1 MTTEHWLP
9 IAAGVFL
16 IGMML
21 YGHYRGFIRQC
32 VSVGALVLTLIIV
45 KLATPWMTEFIRDN
59 PSIRAN
65 AAQMILG
72 AAGWEA
78 PLEAEIQLPSAQR
91 ISIEQMNLPQSV
103 KDILLENNN
112 SEIYQLLGVDQFT
125 EYVSTCLADMLI
137 NTISTILLFLVI
149 SIVIHILIRW
159 LDLIARLPIISGL
172 NHIAGAIL
180 GLAQG
185 LLLLWIAGFIL
196 SLFSATPLGQQ
207 LEAQVYASSWL
218 TFLYD
223 YNLINLILGGIAK
236 GIF

>member
-1 MTTEHWLP
+1 M
-9 IAAGVFL
+9 

-78 PLEAEIQLPSAQR
+78 PLEEEIQLPSAQR

-137 NTISTILLFLVI
+137 NTVSTILLFLVI

-159 LDLIARLPIISGL
+159 LDLISRLPIISGL

-207 LEAQVYASSWL
+207 LEVQVHASPWL

>member
-78 PLEAEIQLPSAQR
+78 PLEEEIQLPSAQR
-91 ISIEQMNLPQSV
+91 ISLS
-103 KDILLENNN
+103 L
-112 SEIYQLLGVDQFT
+112 
-125 EYVSTCLADMLI
+125 
-137 NTISTILLFLVI
+137 
-149 SIVIHILIRW
+149 IHI
-159 LDLIARLPIISGL
+159 
-172 NHIAGAIL
+172 
-180 GLAQG
+180 
-185 LLLLWIAGFIL
+185 
-196 SLFSATPLGQQ
+196 
-207 LEAQVYASSWL
+207 
-218 TFLYD
+218 
-223 YNLINLILGGIAK
+223 
-236 GIF
+236 

>member
-1 MTTEHWLP
+1 
-9 IAAGVFL
+9 
-16 IGMML
+16 MML

-78 PLEAEIQLPSAQR
+78 PLEEEIQLPSAQR

-137 NTISTILLFLVI
+137 NTVSTILLFLVI

-159 LDLIARLPIISGL
+159 LDLISRLPIISGL

-207 LEAQVYASSWL
+207 LEVQVHASPWL

>member
-1 MTTEHWLP
+1 M
-9 IAAGVFL
+9 

-78 PLEAEIQLPSAQR
+78 PLEEEIQIPSAQR

-137 NTISTILLFLVI
+137 NTVSTILLFLVI

-159 LDLIARLPIISGL
+159 LDLISRLPIISGL

-207 LEAQVYASSWL
+207 LEVQVHASPWL

>member
-1 MTTEHWLP
+1 M
-9 IAAGVFL
+9 
-16 IGMML
+16 
-21 YGHYRGFIRQC
+21 
-32 VSVGALVLTLIIV
+32 
-45 KLATPWMTEFIRDN
+45 
-59 PSIRAN
+59 
-65 AAQMILG
+65 
-72 AAGWEA
+72 
-78 PLEAEIQLPSAQR
+78 
-91 ISIEQMNLPQSV
+91 
-103 KDILLENNN
+103 
-112 SEIYQLLGVDQFT
+112 
-125 EYVSTCLADMLI
+125 
-137 NTISTILLFLVI
+137 STILLFLVI

-159 LDLIARLPIISGL
+159 LDLISRLPIISGL

-207 LEAQVYASSWL
+207 LEVQVYASPWL

>member
-78 PLEAEIQLPSAQR
+78 PLEEEIQLPSAQR

-137 NTISTILLFLVI
+137 NTVSTILLFLVI

-159 LDLIARLPIISGL
+159 LDLISRLPIISGL

-207 LEAQVYASSWL
+207 LEVQVHASPWL